1 MPKTH
6 ERDALYSIAQR
17 FVDSTLRKDDSLF
30 TPGVPVW
37 ALRALEDFSRR
48 FVEQPDMSG
57 DNFEDKLR
65 RQLAGAPPQTV
76 QLAAEVL
83 YVHLMFPIGIR
94 GETKRRLLQRVLS
107 WSSSP
112 VEIPSDVADALDQ
125 GLVRVGAAYNTG
137 RPFQLHFLIDFALA
151 WKRSTAE
158 EREACLA
165 DPWRFKDFV
174 WRLPVK
180 KAQPQREAL
189 LHLVFPDLFEN
200 IVSQNAKKQIASRFP
215 GLLTEPTDDVDR
227 QLVQIR
233 RRLADEHGAAFGF
246 YDKDIAELWQ
256 ADSSRWG
263 QLIRWVKRFYERE
276 EFDAEERDYKLV
288 IVDKLRETKEA
299 LLPGHPW
306 LDLLRKAFGSPNN
319 LTSWQ
324 AHDTFLK
331 WCGSHL
337 REASEALRILWAEEE
352 RTVGDRLRGFLKRV
366 PDEAIHGPGSRLT
379 IASFLHMAIDPLSY
393 PHYKETQILKGCDL
407 TGYPRPEKGA
417 DAAQMYE
424 HALAFLDRLSE
435 EASAR
440 GVELR
445 DRLDAQGVLWSVV
458 RPTSAVESFPRA
470 EREALYRFLGRPI
483 GSPEI
488 DPVIESGSAPDS
500 VRTLDELAD
509 SLLLDPS
516 YLRRIERL
524 LEDKRQVIFH
534 GPPGTGKTFVAR
546 EIARFYAPD
555 DAIEMVQFHPSYS
568 YEDFIEGFR
577 PAKEG
582 GAGFV
587 LREGP
592 LKRLALKAASHPE
605 GKHFLIIDEIN
616 RGNLAKVFGEL
627 YFLLEYRREE
637 VKLLYSDQ
645 PFSLPSNLYV
655 IGTMNTADRS
665 IALVDLALRRRFH
678 FVPFFPGEPPIQGL
692 LRRWLQ
698 RHRAEM
704 EWVADV
710 VDRANG
716 LLDNRHGAIGPSYF
730 LDPRLDEEKL
740 ELVWEHSILPYI
752 AEQLF
757 GEEGRLEVFA
767 LERLRLGISDAR

>member
-1 MPKTH
+1 MPRTR
-6 ERDALYSIAQR
+6 ERDTLYSIAQR
-17 FVDSTLRKDDSLF
+17 FVDSALRRDDSLL

-37 ALRALEDFSRR
+37 TLSALEDFYRR
-48 FVEQPDMSG
+48 FAEQPDTSA
-57 DNFEDKLR
+57 DSFENKFR

-83 YVHLMFPIGIR
+83 YLHLMVPIGIK
-94 GETKRRLLQRVLS
+94 GETKRQLLQRVLS

-112 VEIPSDVADALDQ
+112 AEIPPDLAAALDQ
-125 GLVRVGAAYNTG
+125 GLARVGTAYSAG
-137 RPFQLHFLIDFALA
+137 RPFQLLFLLDFGLA
-151 WKRSTAE
+151 WKRLTSE
-158 EREACLA
+158 EREACLG
-165 DPWRFKDFV
+165 DPWCFKDFV
-174 WRLPVK
+174 WRLPLEK
-180 KAQPQREAL
+180 GQPQRETL
-189 LHLVFPDLFEN
+189 LHLVFPDVFEN

-227 QLVQIR
+227 QLIQIR
-233 RRLADEHGAAFGF
+233 RRLSDEHGAAFSF

-288 IVDKLRETKEA
+288 IAERLLRTKEA
-299 LLPGHPW
+299 LFSGRPW
-306 LDLLRKAFGSPNN
+306 LDLLRKSFASPNN

-331 WCGSHL
+331 WCGTHL
-337 REASEALRILWAEEE
+337 EEATKALWNLWAKDA
-352 RTVGDRLRGFLKRV
+352 TVSDRLRGFLKRV

-379 IASFLHMAIDPLSY
+379 IASFLHMAHDPLSY
-393 PHYKETQILKGCDL
+393 PHYKETQVLKSCDL
-407 TGYPRPEKGA
+407 SGYPRPGKGA

-424 HALAFLDRLSE
+424 HALGLWDRLSE
-435 EASAR
+435 EASTR

-458 RPTSAVESFPRA
+458 QPTSAVESFPRA
-470 EREALYRFLGRPI
+470 EREALYRFLGRSI
-483 GSPEI
+483 ESPEI
-488 DPVIESGSAPDS
+488 EPVVEAVVDPDP

-509 SLLLDPS
+509 SLLLDPA
-516 YLRRIERL
+516 YLWRIERL

-534 GPPGTGKTFVAR
+534 GPPGTGKTYVAR
-546 EIARFYAPD
+546 EIARFYAPT

-577 PAKEG
+577 PAREG
-582 GAGFV
+582 GAGFI

-605 GKHFLIIDEIN
+605 VKHFLIIDEIN

-645 PFSLPSNLYV
+645 PFSLPTNLYV

-710 VDRANG
+710 VDYANG

-730 LDPRLDEEKL
+730 LDLKLDEEKL
-740 ELVWEHSILPYI
+740 ALVWEHSILPYI

-767 LERLRLGISDAR
+767 LERLRLGISDAP

>member
-1 MPKTH
+1 MPRTR
-6 ERDALYSIAQR
+6 ERETLYSVAQQ
-17 FVDSTLRKDDSLF
+17 FVDAALRRDDSLLS
-30 TPGVPVW
+30 PGVPVW
-37 ALRALEDFSRR
+37 SLANLEDLHRR
-48 FVEQPDMSG
+48 FVEQLDTSA
-57 DNFEDKLR
+57 DSFENKLR
-65 RQLAGAPPQTV
+65 RQLAGAPPHTV
-76 QLAAEVL
+76 QLAAELL
-83 YVHLMFPIGIR
+83 YVHLMLPIGIK
-94 GETKRRLLQRVLS
+94 GETKRQLLQRVLD

-112 VEIPSDVADALDQ
+112 VEIPSTLGRALDQ

-137 RPFQLHFLIDFALA
+137 RPFQLHFLISFALA
-151 WKRSTAE
+151 WKQSTAE

-165 DPWRFKDFV
+165 DPWRFRDFV
-174 WRLPVK
+174 WRLPLE

-189 LHLVFPDLFEN
+189 LHLVFPDVFEN

-215 GLLTEPTDDVDR
+215 GLLTEPTDNVDR

-233 RRLADEHGAAFGF
+233 RRLSDEHGSAFSF
-246 YDKDIAELWQ
+246 YDRDIAELWQ
-256 ADSSRWG
+256 ADSTRWG

-276 EFDAEERDYKLV
+276 EFNAEERDYKL
-288 IVDKLRETKEA
+288 IIAGKLERAREA
-299 LLPGHPW
+299 LFAGEPW
-306 LDLLRKAFGSPNN
+306 IDLLRRAFGPPNN

-331 WCGSHL
+331 WCDGHRL
-337 REASEALRILWAEEE
+337 QAEDALRALWAEVE
-352 RTVGDRLRGFLKRV
+352 TVAACLDGFLQRI
-366 PDEAIHGPGSRLT
+366 PAEAIHGPGTRLT
-379 IASFLHMAIDPLSY
+379 IASFLHMAIEPTNY
-393 PHYKETQILKGCDL
+393 PHYKETQIRKACEL
-407 TGYPRPEKGA
+407 TGYPRPDKKANEV
-417 DAAQMYE
+417 QVYE
-424 HALAFLDRLSE
+424 HALGLWDRLLE
-435 EASAR
+435 EASTR
-440 GVELR
+440 GVDLK

-458 RPTSAVESFPRA
+458 RPTSAVESFPRE
-470 EREALYRFLGRPI
+470 EREALYRFLGR
-483 GSPEI
+483 SMDK
-488 DPVIESGSAPDS
+488 DPTSDESDEGDIPVP
-500 VRTLDELAD
+500 VRSLDQLAD
-509 SLLLDPS
+509 ALLLDAV

-524 LEDKRQVIFH
+524 LDDKRQVIFH
-534 GPPGTGKTFVAR
+534 GPPGTGKTYVAR
-546 EIARFYAPD
+546 EIARFYTSG

-577 PAKEG
+577 PAREG
-582 GAGFV
+582 GAGFI

-592 LKRLALKAASHPE
+592 LKRLALRAAAHPDV
-605 GKHFLIIDEIN
+605 KHFLIIDEIN

-645 PFSLPSNLYV
+645 AFSLPANLYV

-678 FVPFFPGEPPIQGL
+678 FVPFSPGEPPIQGL

-698 RHRAEM
+698 HNRPEM

-730 LDPRLDEEKL
+730 LDPGLDDEKVD
-740 ELVWEHSILPYI
+740 LVWEHSVLPYI

-767 LERLRLGISDAR
+767 LERLRRGNADSL